1 MSSYEAVIFDQD
13 GVLLDSGLNNFLWM
27 DEVRKNAAEERGY
40 SFETEDSIKVVK
52 ATSRQEIEG
61 LLKEKDMT
69 WNELREVEKTVERA
83 KIEMIRQRY
92 IRLFSG
98 TKNLLHSLDVPVGLA
113 TNATDISTK
122 FVLDFF
128 SINSCF
134 ESVRT
139 VELDQGRWFEC
150 KKPSDTLVEGVARD
164 LGTKDVLMV
173 GDSSSDIQAA
183 KAADLDSVLV
193 ESYGEKPELNPT
205 YRVKTVS
212 EVSTVL

>member
-1 MSSYEAVIFDQD
+1 MSSYEAVVFDQD

-40 SFETEDSIKVVK
+40 RFDTEDSIKVVE
-52 ATSRQEIEG
+52 ATSRQGIEE
-61 LLKEKDMT
+61 LLEQKNMT

-83 KIEMIRQRY
+83 KIEMIKQRY

-113 TNATDISTK
+113 TNATNISTD

-139 VELDQGRWFEC
+139 VELEKGRWFEC
-150 KKPSDTLVEGVARD
+150 KKPSDTLVGGVARD
-164 LGTKDVLMV
+164 LGTENVLMV
-173 GDSSSDIQAA
+173 GDSSSDIGAA
-183 KAADLDSVLV
+183 KAAGVDSVLV
-193 ESYGEKPELNPT
+193 ESYGKKPELNPT

>member
-1 MSSYEAVIFDQD
+1 MNSYEAVIFDQD

-40 SFETEDSIKVVK
+40 SFDTEDSIKVVD
-52 ATSRQEIEG
+52 ATSRQEIEE

-83 KIEMIRQRY
+83 KIEMIKQRY

-98 TKNLLHSLDVPVGLA
+98 TKNLLNSLDVPVGLA

-139 VELDQGRWFEC
+139 VELERDRWFEC

-164 LGTKDVLMV
+164 LGTENVLMV
-173 GDSSSDIQAA
+173 GDSSSDIGAA
-183 KAADLDSVLV
+183 KAAGVDSVLV
-193 ESYGEKPELNPT
+193 ESYGKKPELDPT